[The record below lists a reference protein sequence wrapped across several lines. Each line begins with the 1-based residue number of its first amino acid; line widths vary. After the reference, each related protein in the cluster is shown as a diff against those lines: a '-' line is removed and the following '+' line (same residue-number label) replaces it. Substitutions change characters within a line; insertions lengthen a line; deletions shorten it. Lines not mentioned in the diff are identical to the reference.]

1 MNRVVDN
8 RQARKTCAALHQ
20 AFRELFLTRGYDSIR
35 VADILRRADVGRS
48 TFYEHFRNKD
58 DLFRQSVAPIAT
70 VLASAVAEDND
81 PKAIT
86 HVLEHFR
93 EIGRIAR
100 NFLNSPSY
108 RQIVGVVAELIEQRV
123 GSSNEHA
130 GIPRSLFALQ
140 LAEAEMGMIRA
151 WLADGAA
158 CPASTMTGL
167 LKRGM
172 RSLCRALSNR

>member
-1 MNRVVDN
+1 MSRVVDN

-70 VLASAVAEDND
+70 ILASAVADD
-81 PKAIT
+81 GDAKAIT

-108 RQIVGVVAELIEQRV
+108 RQIVGVVAQLIEQQLE
-123 GSSNEHA
+123 SSNELV

-158 CPASTMTGL
+158 CPAYTMTGL

-172 RSLCRALSNR
+172 RSLRKALSNR